1 MKIVLFDLGRTLEH
15 NDVLLPG
22 AVQTLE
28 AIGNLRD
35 MDGQPVA
42 MGLVSDFDMPQ
53 TPADVPAIRQSY
65 LAILEQLGIRRFFEP
80 ADRCVTLSTDVGV
93 FKPDERVFRAA
104 LDRFVP
110 NLPFTA
116 ALFVSENLSHVSA
129 ARALGMRAVHFKGP
143 GQMTG
148 DITQL
153 LDLVPLIEEFAAPS
167 DTSWARLGDDVFR
180 FGTSAGARVAA
191 APGRDVP
198 REHLHLVVQKGRLFQ
213 KAHPDI
219 PVLHDRGRFLV
230 VALDPATAK
239 RIGQPEEPCFV
250 VRPLTDRH
258 VAFEARP
265 RTAVRAAEVPWV
277 RALVDGVTRPPYEA
291 DLTHLVSFPTRH
303 STTAHYT
310 AAAEWA
316 GGRLEEMGYQ
326 VTQTTITVG
335 SGTSRNVIADRLGK
349 RPGPRGMVLVT
360 AHLDSVNHDVA
371 GPLAPAPGADDNA
384 SGSAGVLQI
393 ARSLRD
399 HANADDLRFILFGG
413 EEQGLFGSKQYVAGL
428 STAERGRVRAVVNM
442 DMIGC
447 LNRAPATVLIEG
459 AAVSPT
465 VINGLAEA
473 AGTYTGL
480 SVETSLDPFASDHVP
495 FIQANLPAVLT
506 IEGADQSNPNDH
518 TSNDVLANVNYDI
531 ALEILRMNLAFVA
544 LTVGKVESN
553 TG

>member
-1 MKIVLFDLGRTLEH
+1 MSQCCTTAGGSWSSPSTL
-15 NDVLLPG
+15 
-22 AVQTLE
+22 
-28 AIGNLRD
+28 
-35 MDGQPVA
+35 
-42 MGLVSDFDMPQ
+42 
-53 TPADVPAIRQSY
+53 
-65 LAILEQLGIRRFFEP
+65 
-80 ADRCVTLSTDVGV
+80 
-93 FKPDERVFRAA
+93 
-104 LDRFVP
+104 
-110 NLPFTA
+110 
-116 ALFVSENLSHVSA
+116 
-129 ARALGMRAVHFKGP
+129 
-143 GQMTG
+143 
-148 DITQL
+148 
-153 LDLVPLIEEFAAPS
+153 
-167 DTSWARLGDDVFR
+167 
-180 FGTSAGARVAA
+180 
-191 APGRDVP
+191 P
-198 REHLHLVVQKGRLFQ
+198 R
-213 KAHPDI
+213 
-219 PVLHDRGRFLV
+219 
-230 VALDPATAK
+230 AK
-239 RIGQPEEPCFV
+239 RIGQPEEPCFA

-459 AAVSPT
+459 AAVSRT